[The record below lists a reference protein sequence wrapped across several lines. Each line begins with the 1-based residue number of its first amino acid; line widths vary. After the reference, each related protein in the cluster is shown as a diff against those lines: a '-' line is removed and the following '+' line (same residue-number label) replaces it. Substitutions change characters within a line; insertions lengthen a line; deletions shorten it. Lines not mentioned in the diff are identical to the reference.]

1 MLTQFL
7 EISRESLQMAARTI
21 RNGGLVIY
29 PTDTVYGL
37 GCDPFNEE
45 AVNKLAKVKHRS
57 KGNLAVLVSTL
68 QKARE
73 LGEIGGDS
81 ETLALRFWPGP
92 LTIVLSA
99 IADFPIQV
107 IGRDRMIGLRVPG
120 RGDTLD
126 LISKSG
132 GSLIGTS
139 ANISGTPSLRQAK
152 DALTLFDGKV
162 DVVLNGG
169 SLSTLV
175 ESTVVTS
182 SRAGVKVLRDG
193 AISRGELR
201 KALGP
206 NVELQ
211 D

>member
-7 EISRESLQMAARTI
+7 EISHESIQMAARTI

-37 GCDPFNEE
+37 GCDPLNEE
-45 AVNKLAKVKHRS
+45 AVNKLAKVKQRI
-57 KGNLAVLVSTL
+57 KGNLPVLVSTL

-92 LTIVLSA
+92 LTIVVSA
-99 IADFPIQV
+99 LADFPIQV
-107 IGRDRMIGLRVPG
+107 IGRDRMIGLRVPR
-120 RGDTLD
+120 RGDTVD

-139 ANISGTPSLRQAK
+139 ANISGTPSLRQAR
-152 DALTLFDGKV
+152 DTLTLFDGKV

-193 AISRGELR
+193 AISRGEMR

-206 NVELQ
+206 NVKLQ

>member
-1 MLTQFL
+1 
-7 EISRESLQMAARTI
+7 
-21 RNGGLVIY
+21 V
-29 PTDTVYGL
+29 V
-37 GCDPFNEE
+37 
-45 AVNKLAKVKHRS
+45 
-57 KGNLAVLVSTL
+57 
-68 QKARE
+68 
-73 LGEIGGDS
+73 
-81 ETLALRFWPGP
+81 
-92 LTIVLSA
+92 SA
-99 IADFPIQV
+99 IADFPTQV

-139 ANISGTPSLRQAK
+139 ANISGTPSLRQAR
-152 DALTLFDGKV
+152 DTLTLFDGKV

-193 AISRGELR
+193 AISRGEMR

-206 NVELQ
+206 NVKLQ